1 MGEDFRNLSIVFSL
15 LCPAFTE
22 LIRVQDLKLQQL
34 KEQMFG
40 GFGVAHM
47 RLQVEQP
54 VPLSILVDSPI
65 NSALAIST
73 HFNDHQQSTV
83 IHTNETLEDGDID
96 FSKAED
102 FLQLETPI
110 DARRDH
116 NALKLAYSIPQCSFM
131 SRLLRKYPIN
141 KKRLAFIQ
149 RRPQSSKTS
158 QPGGNGFSR
167 KGDGK
172 DTAVS
177 CQVCGQ
183 RFTRQHLFQQHI
195 LTHPDPDNKIFLC
208 QICGKRFNRADH
220 LNRHSLLHQ
229 VAVFKCQQ
237 CGEEFDR
244 ASHLDRHRRKNHP
257 PVGQIPTQTPP
268 HTPQGKTPGGGAF
281 VTPHP
286 TGSSSGSNLHLLA
299 SVATPESVSGVMSLG
314 VTSDGVE
321 SPGIQFVN
329 LVEPDEQVIQG
340 ALPSFSD
347 PRPLPP
353 STEKPEP
360 ERPFLCNVC
369 NHRFIRATHL
379 RRHMRIH
386 TGEKPFTC
394 HICGQRYARGDY
406 LRAHIQA
413 HRRDRIHKCKHC
425 GEAFHDLTRFADHCR
440 LMHRDVND
448 EFGNPCPPPEYSPPP
463 PAPSV
468 TLESTLAFE
477 AAEEITMI
485 PMSEVTG
492 QQFMPTSAPSN
503 ILSHHPISVQSVH
516 NEATPHTHISH
527 APSPPDMIQMTL
539 VNIPDP
545 SPPSPDVIITSHVPA
560 HSPHPSLHQYHQHHV
575 SSPNEVVVMPTLQH
589 HALHNGTQMGV
600 ITDRRGPDFVT
611 MATPKPLPTL
621 YDAND
626 PILQY
631 IIANGNA
638 GTLTNGSSQPLHH

>member
-1 MGEDFRNLSIVFSL
+1 M
-15 LCPAFTE
+15 
-22 LIRVQDLKLQQL
+22 
-34 KEQMFG
+34 
-40 GFGVAHM
+40 AHM

-54 VPLSILVDSPI
+54 FPLSVLLDSSV
-65 NSALAIST
+65 NCALPIST
-73 HFNDHQQSTV
+73 HFNDHRQSAV
-83 IHTNETLEDGDID
+83 VGIGNVAEDGEID

-116 NALKLAYSIPQCSFM
+116 EVLKLAYTVPPNTFM
-131 SRLLRKYPIN
+131 SRLLRRYPIN

-149 RRPQSSKTS
+149 RRRPLSKTS
-158 QPGGNGFSR
+158 QPGSNGPGR
-167 KGDGK
+167 KGEGK
-172 DTAVS
+172 DMAVS

-229 VAVFKCQQ
+229 VTVFKCQQ

-257 PVGQIPTQTPP
+257 PVGQLPVHTPP
-268 HTPQGKTPGGGAF
+268 PTPQGKTPRSGVF
-281 VTPHP
+281 LTPTP
-286 TGSSSGSNLHLLA
+286 TTPQSSGQPSGSNLHLLA
-299 SVATPESVSGVMSLG
+299 SVATPESVSTAMTLEGVMEPG
-314 VTSDGVE
+314 V
-321 SPGIQFVN
+321 QFVDH
-329 LVEPDEQVIQG
+329 E
-340 ALPSFSD
+340 D
-347 PRPLPP
+347 PLMQSLTPP
-353 STEKPEP
+353 TDPKPNEKVEP
-360 ERPFLCNVC
+360 ERPFLCTVC

-440 LMHRDVND
+440 LKHRDMSD

-463 PAPSV
+463 PTPSV
-468 TLESTLAFE
+468 TLESTLTIE
-477 AAEEITMI
+477 AANQITVV
-485 PMSEVTG
+485 PYAEVTG
-492 QQFMPTSAPSN
+492 QQHPQFEPTSTPNSAFYHHHIQPN
-503 ILSHHPISVQSVH
+503 EALSHLGH
-516 NEATPHTHISH
+516 TPS
-527 APSPPDMIQMTL
+527 SPPPGMIQMTL
-539 VNIPDP
+539 VNIPEP
-545 SPPSPDVIITSHVPA
+545 SPPSQDLIITSHIPPHTHTSHY
-560 HSPHPSLHQYHQHHV
+560 HS
-575 SSPNEVVVMPTLQH
+575 SSGEVITMPTLQSLGH
-589 HALHNGTQMGV
+589 TLHNGSQQLGV
-600 ITDRRGPDFVT
+600 ISDRR
-611 MATPKPLPTL
+611 APKPLPTL
-621 YDAND
+621 YDASD

-631 IIANGNA
+631 IITNGNA
-638 GTLTNGSSQPLHH
+638 GTTNTSQPLHH

>member
-1 MGEDFRNLSIVFSL
+1 
-15 LCPAFTE
+15 
-22 LIRVQDLKLQQL
+22 
-34 KEQMFG
+34 
-40 GFGVAHM
+40 M

-54 VPLSILVDSPI
+54 VPLSVLVDSHV
-65 NSALAIST
+65 NSALTIST
-73 HFNDHQQSTV
+73 HFNDHNQATV
-83 IHTNETLEDGDID
+83 IHANNAVEDSDID

-116 NALKLAYSIPQCSFM
+116 SALKLAYSIPRCSFM
-131 SRLLRKYPIN
+131 SRLLRKYPVN

-149 RRPQSSKTS
+149 RRPQSSKILA
-158 QPGGNGFSR
+158 PGGNGANR
-167 KGDGK
+167 KGEGK
-172 DTAVS
+172 ETAFS

-183 RFTRQHLFQQHI
+183 RFARHHLFQQHI

-229 VAVFKCQQ
+229 VAVFKCGQ

-257 PVGQIPTQTPP
+257 PVGPFPAQTPP
-268 HTPQGKTPGGGAF
+268 HTPQGKTPGGGGF
-281 VTPHP
+281 VTPHSNTP
-286 TGSSSGSNLHLLA
+286 GSSSGSNLHLLA
-299 SVATPESVSGVMSLG
+299 SVATPESVSGVIPLG
-314 VTSDGVE
+314 ITPDGGVDT
-321 SPGIQFVN
+321 PGIEFVN
-329 LVEPDEQVIQG
+329 LVESDEQIIQE
-340 ALPSFSD
+340 AMPTFSE
-347 PRPLPP
+347 PQPQ
-353 STEKPEP
+353 SEKPEP

-369 NHRFIRATHL
+369 SHRFIRATHL

-425 GEAFHDLTRFADHCR
+425 GEVFHDLTRFADHCR

-463 PAPSV
+463 PTPSV
-468 TLESTLAFE
+468 TLESTLAIE
-477 AAEEITMI
+477 AAEEITVVS
-485 PMSEVTG
+485 MSELTRHH
-492 QQFMPTSAPSN
+492 PHLLPASAHSN
-503 ILSHHPISVQSVH
+503 ILSHHPISVQSIH
-516 NEATPHTHISH
+516 NEAAPVIGH

-545 SPPSPDVIITSHVPA
+545 SPPSPDIIITSRAPH
-560 HSPHPSLHQYHQHHV
+560 HSSLHHYHHQQHHT
-575 SSPNEVVVMPTLQH
+575 SPNEVVAMPTFQH
-589 HALHNGTQMGV
+589 TSVLHNGTQQMGGV
-600 ITDRRGPDFVT
+600 ITERRGAELVS
-611 MATPKPLPTL
+611 MATQKPLPTL
-621 YDAND
+621 YNAND
-626 PILQY
+626 PIFQY

-638 GTLTNGSSQPLHH
+638 GTSASNGSYQPLHH

>member
-1 MGEDFRNLSIVFSL
+1 
-15 LCPAFTE
+15 
-22 LIRVQDLKLQQL
+22 
-34 KEQMFG
+34 MFG
-40 GFGVAHM
+40 GFGIVHV
-47 RLQVEQP
+47 RLQVDQP
-54 VPLSILVDSPI
+54 VPLSAIVDPTI
-65 NSALAIST
+65 NEALSIST
-73 HFNDHQQSTV
+73 HFNDHRQAPV
-83 IHTNETLEDGDID
+83 LEADQPVEDSDID

-116 NALKLAYSIPQCSFM
+116 NILKLAYTIPACTFM
-131 SRLLRKYPIN
+131 TRLLRKYPVN
-141 KKRLAFIQ
+141 RKRLAFIQ
-149 RRPQSSKTS
+149 RRPKLSKS
-158 QPGGNGFSR
+158 FQQGMNGTNR
-167 KGDGK
+167 KGEGK
-172 DTAVS
+172 DMVVS
-177 CQVCGQ
+177 CQVCGE

-195 LTHPDPDNKIFLC
+195 LTHPDPENKIFLC

-229 VAVFKCQQ
+229 VTVFKCQQ

-257 PVGQIPTQTPP
+257 PAGQIPTHTPP
-268 HTPQGKTPGGGAF
+268 QTPQGKLGGSGISF
-281 VTPHP
+281 LSPNP
-286 TGSSSGSNLHLLA
+286 SSLSQPSGSNLHLLA
-299 SVATPESVSGVMSLG
+299 SVATPEESSGGQL
-314 VTSDGVE
+314 TPSDT
-321 SPGIQFVN
+321 IQLVN
-329 LVEPDEQVIQG
+329 LVEPEEHVVQSTQEKSQP
-340 ALPSFSD
+340 LPSQ
-347 PRPLPP
+347 
-353 STEKPEP
+353 EKREP

-425 GEAFHDLTRFADHCR
+425 GEAFNDLTRFADHCR

-463 PAPSV
+463 PTPSI
-468 TLESTLAFE
+468 TLESTLSIE

-485 PMSEVTG
+485 SISDITEQHP
-492 QQFMPTSAPSN
+492 QLMPTSTTNP
-503 ILSHHPISVQSVH
+503 LYHPISIQM
-516 NEATPHTHISH
+516 TPNKM
-527 APSPPDMIQMTL
+527 APSPPPHDMIQMTL

-545 SPPSPDVIITSHVPA
+545 SPSPDVVITSHIPPT
-560 HSPHPSLHQYHQHHV
+560 PHNSHYHT
-575 SSPNEVVVMPTLQH
+575 SGDGVVMPTLQSLGGH
-589 HALHNGTQMGV
+589 RDILQNGG
-600 ITDRRGPDFVT
+600 GPLQGISDGGPELIPLS
-611 MATPKPLPTL
+611 TPKPLPAL

-631 IIANGNA
+631 IIANGN
-638 GTLTNGSSQPLHH
+638 TSNGQSQRLHH

>member
-1 MGEDFRNLSIVFSL
+1 
-15 LCPAFTE
+15 
-22 LIRVQDLKLQQL
+22 
-34 KEQMFG
+34 MFG
-40 GFGVAHM
+40 GLGLIHT

-54 VPLSILVDSPI
+54 VPLSILVDPSV
-65 NSALAIST
+65 NSALTIST
-73 HFNDHQQSTV
+73 HFNDHQQLTV
-83 IHTNETLEDGDID
+83 TEVDHSVEDGDID

-116 NALKLAYSIPQCSFM
+116 SVLKLAYTIPSCTFM
-131 SRLLRKYPIN
+131 SRLLRKYPVN

-149 RRPQSSKTS
+149 RRPQVTKSSQLGT
-158 QPGGNGFSR
+158 NGSNR
-167 KGDGK
+167 KGDVK
-172 DTAVS
+172 DMAAS

-195 LTHPDPDNKIFLC
+195 LTHPDPENKIFLC

-229 VAVFKCQQ
+229 VSVFKCQQ

-244 ASHLDRHRRKNHP
+244 ASHLDRHRRKIHTP
-257 PVGQIPTQTPP
+257 AGQLPAQTPP
-268 HTPQGKTPGGGAF
+268 CTPQGKFPSIIRDGGISPSF
-281 VTPHP
+281 VSTLNPIVSTLP
-286 TGSSSGSNLHLLA
+286 QSPQQPSGSNLHLLA
-299 SVATPESVSGVMSLG
+299 SVATPESMSASVGGTTPVINLGGSGAFG
-314 VTSDGVE
+314 DGMEGQQNQSIQYINHVE
-321 SPGIQFVN
+321 SEEEV
-329 LVEPDEQVIQG
+329 
-340 ALPSFSD
+340 LPN
-347 PRPLPP
+347 RQPP
-353 STEKPEP
+353 PPPKQQPQQRNEEKPEP
-360 ERPFLCNVC
+360 ERPFLCTVC

-440 LMHRDVND
+440 LVHRDVND
-448 EFGNPCPPPEYSPPP
+448 EFGNPCPPPECSPPP
-463 PAPSV
+463 PVPSV
-468 TLESTLAFE
+468 TLASTLAIE

-485 PMSEVTG
+485 PMSEVSRQHPHLMIGST
-492 QQFMPTSAPSN
+492 PNNA
-503 ILSHHPISVQSVH
+503 LYHPISIQTSRNDTIV
-516 NEATPHTHISH
+516 NH

-539 VNIPDP
+539 VNIPEP
-545 SPPSPDVIITSHVPA
+545 SPPSPDVIVTSHI
-560 HSPHPSLHQYHQHHV
+560 SPHTTHHSHYHT
-575 SSPNEVVVMPTLQH
+575 SPANDMVTMPTLQSPSF
-589 HALHNGTQMGV
+589 HNGAGH
-600 ITDRRGPDFVT
+600 RRSLPNNRAPELVAMT
-611 MATPKPLPTL
+611 TPKPLPAL

-631 IIANGNA
+631 IIANGNTTTA
-638 GTLTNGSSQPLHH
+638 ITGQSQRLHH

>member
-1 MGEDFRNLSIVFSL
+1 
-15 LCPAFTE
+15 
-22 LIRVQDLKLQQL
+22 
-34 KEQMFG
+34 MFG
-40 GFGVAHM
+40 GVSVTHM

-54 VPLSILVDSPI
+54 VPLSILVDSSV
-65 NSALAIST
+65 NSALTIST
-73 HFNDHQQSTV
+73 HFNDHQQSAVVNT
-83 IHTNETLEDGDID
+83 TTSMEDGDID

-116 NALKLAYSIPQCSFM
+116 NALKLAYSIPPGSFM
-131 SRLLRKYPIN
+131 SRLLRKYPMN

-149 RRPQSSKTS
+149 RRPQNSKTS
-158 QPGGNGFSR
+158 QAGGNGSNR

-195 LTHPDPDNKIFLC
+195 LTHPDPENKIFLC

-229 VAVFKCQQ
+229 VSVFKCQQ

-244 ASHLDRHRRKNHP
+244 ASHLDRHRRKNHL
-257 PVGQIPTQTPP
+257 PVGHIPNHTPP
-268 HTPQGKTPGGGAF
+268 HTPQGKTPTGGGGGGVF
-281 VTPHP
+281 HTPNSTTP
-286 TGSSSGSNLHLLA
+286 GLPQQQNSSSSGSNLHLLA
-299 SVATPESVSGVMSLG
+299 SVATPESVSGVTPLG
-314 VTSDGVE
+314 VTPDGGGE

-329 LVEPDEQVIQG
+329 LVESDEQVLQNTTPTTT
-340 ALPSFSD
+340 AAD
-347 PRPLPP
+347 PRAPP
-353 STEKPEP
+353 TSEKQEP
-360 ERPFLCNVC
+360 ERPFLCSVC

-463 PAPSV
+463 PTPSV
-468 TLESTLAFE
+468 TLESTLAIE
-477 AAEEITMI
+477 AAEEITVVPI
-485 PMSEVTG
+485 TEVAG
-492 QQFMPTSAPSN
+492 QHPQLMPTSAPSN
-503 ILSHHPISVQSVH
+503 MLTHHPGSVQRSIH
-516 NEATPHTHISH
+516 NEATSHIGH

-545 SPPSPDVIITSHVPA
+545 SPPSPDVIITSHIPP
-560 HSPHPSLHQYHQHHV
+560 HSHPSLHQYHHHHT
-575 SSPNEVVVMPTLQH
+575 SSPNEVVTMPTLQSLGQRG
-589 HALHNGTQMGV
+589 HAPLHNGTQLGV
-600 ITDRRGPDFVT
+600 ISDRRGAELVT
-611 MATPKPLPTL
+611 MAVPKPLPSP

-631 IIANGNA
+631 IITNSNA
-638 GTLTNGSSQPLHH
+638 GAVPNGSSQPLHH